1 MVDLSKHLRT
11 LDLVGCSQL
20 VLVQTSG
27 GVQANVYLFEYH
39 SNEWEQVSQ
48 KPIASVIGKQGMVEP
63 DQKLEGD
70 MKTPIGLYAI
80 KQAFGTEFIHL
91 NMDFLHIT
99 AEDKW
104 VDDVGSPN
112 YNQHVKG
119 ECDAK
124 SFENMNRDTYQLGA
138 VIAYNMNP
146 VKPSAGSAIFM
157 HVWESPK
164 TPTAG
169 CVAMAKVDM
178 KNMLIWLEQQKKPHI
193 LMMLTNQ

>member
-1 MVDLSKHLRT
+1 MVDLFNHLRT
-11 LDLVGCSQL
+11 LNLVGCSQL

-27 GVQANVYLFEYH
+27 SVQANVYLFEYSH
-39 SNEWEQVSQ
+39 NKWEQVSE
-48 KPIASVIGKQGMVEP
+48 KPIAAVIGKQGMVEP
-63 DQKLEGD
+63 GQKLEGD

-80 KQAFGTEFIHL
+80 KQAFGTELIHS

-104 VDDVGSPN
+104 IDDVSSPN

-138 VIAYNMNP
+138 VIEYNMNP
-146 VKPSAGSAIFM
+146 VKPGAGSAIFM
-157 HVWESPK
+157 HIWKSPK

-178 KNMLIWLEQQKKPHI
+178 KNVLIWLEQQKTPHI